1 MAHAAAQGVP
11 NSKECHMYCHL
22 IPDSSTKNLL
32 PAQAPCPFPL
42 AASAQRSMAT
52 VLAAQ
57 IAALK
62 QQLGMLIFI
71 LTCGSSIMIFIITC
85 GHVRFRIPQCCS
97 SVIRENL

>member
-1 MAHAAAQGVP
+1 MKQDRPHVLSSHNPSGV
-11 NSKECHMYCHL
+11 
-22 IPDSSTKNLL
+22 PDSSTKNLL

-62 QQLGMLIFI
+62 QQLGMPL
-71 LTCGSSIMIFIITC
+71 
-85 GHVRFRIPQCCS
+85 
-97 SVIRENL
+97 